1 MTHMAEFL
9 ATAGRRLRT
18 SLGKFTTDP
27 AVRVGILQAAWSVAP
42 SFARGLLPRS
52 PSHEAVIVGVNGT
65 AQYAIG
71 TTAWAGISTLAAG
84 VPGHHAGRRA
94 LLVASLGFGL
104 GGLAIERSLRPR
116 SGKNIA
122 VATAWAAAKVTSTTS
137 LAGGLVITSDVIAH
151 DVLKRKPGIL
161 TTLALDIAAGTV
173 MASGTL
179 VRRHL
184 RARKFGVVEQE
195 RHAVARAKSPQ
206 AYASMVGISAG
217 TTVAIAG
224 LAVSEQALSRAVD
237 RGLSRA
243 LGLDLGETGVLL
255 GHGIAAIGFSAAA
268 YGALKQVRARM
279 LRDNEVYEA
288 AYPEQPESE
297 RVSCGPN
304 SHVDFDAI
312 GKEGR
317 RFVLMALD
325 NQMITNVMG
334 EPALDPIRAVIP
346 REGSIED
353 RAELAVQE
361 LDALG
366 GFERSMIVVAS
377 PTGVGYVN
385 YIMAE
390 ALEYLTRGNCAIV
403 VPQYAMLPSFLAL
416 DTTKEGTRLQG
427 AVLDAIHQRIQR
439 IPEVRRP
446 RIFQFGESLGAQVA
460 LDVAAQGGVHRLD
473 RLSVEGGLYLGVPFR
488 STAWNVW
495 REDPEIIDPDHRI
508 VLAPDCEA
516 APQRR
521 GMHLMVIHDDDPV
534 NKFSYSMAV
543 KRPYWF
549 GRPETR
555 PPKVPREVLF
565 RPISS
570 FVISLVDLMNGMD
583 QSPGSFQRVGHDY
596 RIDMRE
602 SLEKVLG
609 LRTSKVQA
617 EAIEHHL
624 RSREE
629 MWAQARMV
637 ARNLTKA
644 LNTISA
650 TLDKWGQPA
659 MTVEFAEQQGYQMPP
674 LLQKARTQGIL
685 NTLGETLSSGTSDP
699 DPSA

>member
-1 MTHMAEFL
+1 MAEFL
-9 ATAGRRLRT
+9 AAAGRKLRN
-18 SLGKFTTDP
+18 SLSRFTTDP
-27 AVRVGILQAAWSVAP
+27 AVRVGVLQAAWSVAP

-52 PSHEAVIVGVNGT
+52 PSQEAVIVGVNGA

-71 TTAWAGISTLAAG
+71 TTTWAGISTLAAG
-84 VPGHHAGRRA
+84 TPGHHAGRKA
-94 LLVASLGFGL
+94 LMVASLGFGF
-104 GGLAIERSLRPR
+104 GGLLIERTLRPR
-116 SGKNIA
+116 SGNNIA
-122 VATAWAAAKVTSTTS
+122 VASAWAAAKMTATTS
-137 LAGGLVITSDVIAH
+137 LAGGLVITSDAVAH
-151 DVLKRKPGIL
+151 DLLKRKPGIL
-161 TTLALDIAAGTV
+161 TTLAIDIAAGTT

-179 VRRHL
+179 IRRHL
-184 RARKFGVVEQE
+184 RAKKFGMVENE
-195 RHAVARAKSPQ
+195 RHAVSRVKSPK
-206 AYASMVGISAG
+206 AYATMVAVSAG

-224 LAVSEQALSRAVD
+224 LAVGEQALSRAVD
-237 RGLSRA
+237 RSLSRA

-255 GHGIAAIGFSAAA
+255 GHGIAAVGFSAVA
-268 YGALKQVRARM
+268 YAALKQVRARM

-288 AYPEQPESE
+288 AYPERPES
-297 RVSCGPN
+297 RWVSCGPN
-304 SHVDFDAI
+304 SRVDFDAI

-325 NQMITNVMG
+325 NSMITNVMG
-334 EPALDPIRAVIP
+334 EPAVDPIRAVIP
-346 REGSIED
+346 RGGTIEE

-366 GFERSMIVVAS
+366 AFERSIIVVAS

-390 ALEYLTRGNCAIV
+390 ALEYLARGNCAIV

-427 AVLDAIHQRIQR
+427 AVLEAIRDRVQR

-460 LDVAAQGGVHRLD
+460 LDVAAHGGVHRLD
-473 RLSVEGGLYLGVPFR
+473 RLGVEGGLYLGVPFR
-488 STAWNVW
+488 STAWNIW
-495 REDPEIIDPDHRI
+495 REEPEIIDPDHRI
-508 VLAPDCEA
+508 ILAADCES
-516 APQRR
+516 APRNR

-534 NKFSYSMAV
+534 NKFSYSMVV

-549 GRPETR
+549 GVPETR

-583 QSPGSFQRVGHDY
+583 QRPGTFQRIGHDY

-602 SLEKVLG
+602 SLEKVFG
-609 LRTSKVQA
+609 LRTSSVQA

-624 RSREE
+624 RTREE

-644 LNTISA
+644 LNSISA

-659 MTVEFAEQQGYQMPP
+659 MTVEFAEEQGYQMPS
-674 LLQKARTQGIL
+674 LLQKAKTQGVM
-685 NTLGETLSSGTSDP
+685 NTLSETISGRPPGDESTG
-699 DPSA
+699 